1 MLNQN
6 TFCYRCM
13 KPGPMPKIHDWICYD
28 CDVELTTF
36 TVTRAEKAVIDAA
49 IAFVTEGDDL
59 DNADEL
65 YARLEEAVRKVTE

>member
-1 MLNQN
+1 MNSSDYEHANEVLDDL
-6 TFCYRCM
+6 YRKSTM
-13 KPGPMPKIHDWICYD
+13 H
-28 CDVELTTF
+28 V
-36 TVTRAEKAVIDAA
+36 VTADEKAVIDAA